1 MPVQPSPH
9 RRSFLRTTILASSAS
24 IVLLSL
30 IGMSFYPFQWNA
42 GHRLLPV
49 WGVWLVVIP
58 VVAGLALLGAY
69 AALVAV
75 GGIVVLYRDLCEERG
90 LPYVPVRPR
99 ERIRGP
105 ILLAFRRFLSPRARL
120 LPGELAEVRS
130 LPEILATLDER
141 GCLEGLPFMPEMVA
155 YCGHRFPVHR
165 RVDKVWEYAHV
176 TGLRRFHDAV
186 LLKTLRCDGQSHGGC
201 QSGCQ
206 LIWKE
211 AWLRPAGTEGARASG
226 SPRQLD
232 LAAHTQIMVEGKPR
246 YVCQMTE
253 IERASSHKLRSWNL
267 GHYWRDLITGNIRP
281 TSILVALGIRL
292 FNGAQWRLRGPLWPV
307 IRPTDSDASPHQ
319 ELGLQPGQLVRVKS
333 KHAIESTLNRKL
345 RNRGLEF
352 GQDML
357 FCCGGSY
364 RVRARAHRIVH
375 EGTGELLVL
384 KTPSILLEDA
394 NANGGNILTPQN
406 EFFFW
411 REIWLEPQPAAET
424 SPAIGPPSL
433 ERPTHNLVR
442 PSDWLPPR
450 P

>member
-1 MPVQPSPH
+1 MQPH
-9 RRSFLRTTILASSAS
+9 RRSFARTTILASSAS
-24 IVLLSL
+24 IVLLVL
-30 IGMSFYPFQWNA
+30 IGMSFYLVRWNA
-42 GHRLLPV
+42 GHRLLPW
-49 WGVWLVVIP
+49 WGAWLVVIAA
-58 VVAGLALLGAY
+58 VAFLALLAAY
-69 AALVAV
+69 AGLVAL
-75 GGIVVLYRDLCEERG
+75 GGMVVLHRDRREERG
-90 LPYVPVRPR
+90 LPYVPARPR
-99 ERIRGP
+99 ERVMSP
-105 ILLAFRRFLSPRARL
+105 ILLALRRSLSPRARL

-141 GCLEGLPFMPEMVA
+141 GCLDGLPFMPEMTA

-165 RVDKVWEYAHV
+165 RVDKVWEYAHA
-176 TGLRRFHDAV
+176 TGMRRFHDAV
-186 LLKTLRCDGQSHGGC
+186 LLETLRCDGQSHGGC
-201 QSGCQ
+201 QSSCQ

-211 AWLRPAGTEGARASG
+211 AWLKPAGTEGARASG
-226 SPRQLD
+226 PPRELD

-253 IERASSHKLRSWNL
+253 IERASTDKIRSWNL
-267 GHYWRDLITGNIRP
+267 RHYWRDLVTGNIRP
-281 TSILVALGIRL
+281 APLLVAVGIRL

-307 IRPTDSDASPHQ
+307 IQPAHSEASPHQ

-333 KHAIESTLNRKL
+333 KRAIEATLNRKL

-364 RVRARAHRIVH
+364 RVRARVHRVVH

-384 KTPSILLEDA
+384 KTPSILLEEA

-411 REIWLEPQPAAET
+411 REIWLDPQPSAAET
-424 SPAIGPPSL
+424 APIVPSR

-442 PSDWLPPR
+442 ASDRLPGR
-450 P
+450 T